1 LFCCYSLF
9 QQRSTIIGS
18 SNNSSNSNSNS
29 NSQNKN
35 NSIIITRTSSLLFIG
50 FVAMTAN
57 AEARALLDQL
67 MGVERD
73 ALLPA
78 GKRLL

>member
-1 LFCCYSLF
+1 
-9 QQRSTIIGS
+9 
-18 SNNSSNSNSNS
+18 
-29 NSQNKN
+29 
-35 NSIIITRTSSLLFIG
+35 
-50 FVAMTAN
+50 MTAN

-78 GKRLL
+78 GKQIDFCSCLGIINESFCDTIDSRNEDLIDLNLHIVEMFRIGNFPIHFDPIF

>member
-1 LFCCYSLF
+1 
-9 QQRSTIIGS
+9 
-18 SNNSSNSNSNS
+18 
-29 NSQNKN
+29 
-35 NSIIITRTSSLLFIG
+35 
-50 FVAMTAN
+50 MTAN

-78 GKRLL
+78 GKRIDLCSAEIMELDLVGDSLWLQKCRSD

>member
-1 LFCCYSLF
+1 
-9 QQRSTIIGS
+9 
-18 SNNSSNSNSNS
+18 
-29 NSQNKN
+29 
-35 NSIIITRTSSLLFIG
+35 
-50 FVAMTAN
+50 MTAN

-78 GKRLL
+78 GKRFDLCSVGITDED

>member
-1 LFCCYSLF
+1 
-9 QQRSTIIGS
+9 
-18 SNNSSNSNSNS
+18 
-29 NSQNKN
+29 
-35 NSIIITRTSSLLFIG
+35 
-50 FVAMTAN
+50 MTAN

-78 GKRLL
+78 GKQLVVVIVALLASWKDPFGFVAIVECTCIDH

>member
-1 LFCCYSLF
+1 
-9 QQRSTIIGS
+9 
-18 SNNSSNSNSNS
+18 
-29 NSQNKN
+29 
-35 NSIIITRTSSLLFIG
+35 
-50 FVAMTAN
+50 MTAN

-78 GKRLL
+78 GKRLEVVLALLLGNILSFSLQYT